1 MSLINEALRKAQTQ
15 RTQSPGLGSGTENQA
30 IGYAPGP
37 SRIGLMIGLGMSIV
51 ILIGLVA
58 GLTIL
63 LLSKSGPQ
71 IVQEPATAEPA
82 KPATETTAPASIS
95 ESATETESVSKPS
108 ITPLPKQTPE
118 TIEQPATAP
127 PEPSQEI
134 TDWIAQSTISGVRIT
149 TTSSKV
155 ILNNKAFVPDETV
168 NMSLGLKILT
178 IEPERI
184 ILIDSNGAEYVKSF

>member
-1 MSLINEALRKAQTQ
+1 MSLINEALRKAQNQ

-30 IGYAPGP
+30 IGYAESPR
-37 SRIGLMIGLGMSIV
+37 RIGLMIGLGMSIV
-51 ILIGLVA
+51 ILIGLVT

-71 IVQEPATAEPA
+71 IVQEPAAAEPL
-82 KPATETTAPASIS
+82 KLATETTAQAAVP
-95 ESATETESVSKPS
+95 ESATETESVNKLP
-108 ITPLPKQTPE
+108 TPPLPVQTPA
-118 TIEQPATAP
+118 TIEKPVTVI

-149 TTSSKV
+149 NSSSKV
-155 ILNNKAFVPDETV
+155 ILNNKAFMPDETV
-168 NMSLGLKILT
+168 NMSLGIKILT

-184 ILIDSNGAEYVKSF
+184 ILIDSNGVEYVKLF